1 MEEVPI
7 ALIQMELLLQLLV
20 RLPVL
25 LFNHAELAEA
35 MDVQIQLGVQF
46 VPGRF
51 LQHQQQQYSTQHHQ

>member
-7 ALIQMELLLQLLV
+7 VLIQTELPLQLLV
-20 RLPVL
+20 RRPML

-35 MDVQIQLGVQF
+35 MDVQIHLGVQF

-51 LQHQQQQYSTQHHQ
+51 QQQPLIQH